1 LPLPLTTPTRQFAL
15 LVLLPIKP
23 ARIDE
28 LRALLETIGKETIE
42 VMRGRPPAEVTLPFQ
57 ALTGLHYARF
67 VIVDREPVTT
77 PLLAFST
84 NYDGPEGESECP
96 ERKARSLHL
105 DALLEGAG
113 AGLARVFE
121 CCEGYVERDF
131 KRYLQRNRV
140 PSQTFFVGA
149 PGRSCAQILWEA
161 QLRRAV
167 DHELDSRQWG
177 KLSPEAIRASICE
190 AIAERPDYADG
201 VPEFPPQPD
210 LQGRV
215 TGLTITLQLA
225 LVAAVAGLLFGAW
238 YATPQLSSA
247 LYGLLGALVLIPLL
261 GVVRLRM
268 LEERDPQFQPT
279 RSAEADEQ
287 LRAASTGE
295 NLFLQNPLTHF
306 VARKPGLLRWALLR
320 LVFRAL
326 QLLAT
331 NVFNHGKLGDIPSIH
346 FARWVFTAN
355 GGVLFFSN
363 FDNSWQSYLGDFID
377 QASAG
382 LTAVWSNTDRYPRT
396 KWLLEAGSRDASRFL
411 AWTRHHQLQTQVWY
425 CAYPGLSIINVN
437 DNTMIRRGLADAEAV
452 DATSW
457 LFRLRSVNRKGAD
470 RLYGAEQ
477 TRDPALPLEEIQGII
492 LRGYGHKPEAR
503 FLLLRVG
510 EHSEALLRWLSELP
524 LTSAADASAS
534 ACTADPL
541 VNIAFSHA
549 GLRALGVDKTLCS
562 RFSSAFVDDSHSP
575 YRARVNG
582 DIGENAPERW
592 RWGSGE
598 NPVHILLM
606 IYASTGEAVIAWRD
620 HYRRQAERCG
630 AEVVVDLEG
639 RTLHGRKEHF
649 GFRDG
654 IAQPIIAGSGRPEV
668 SGNTLAAG
676 EIVLGHRDGYGNVSP
691 SPTTASGFDF
701 GRNGSYLVFR
711 QLSQDV
717 EAFWRYCGGRSEDFD
732 ELDGL
737 TVASKMVGRWPSG
750 ASLVR
755 HPGGDP
761 ERLRFQDEDDFTY
774 LENGADNDRYGARC
788 PFGSHVRRT
797 NPRDWS
803 LGVSRAESLRLA
815 NLHRIL
821 RRGRPYGPPLDP
833 ELRPEEML
841 RIARAEQGAEDA
853 TERGLQFICFNANI
867 ERQFEFIQQQWCN
880 NPNFAG
886 LNADPDP
893 LIGARYDAELGADP
907 PTFTIQSDVERG
919 LRGRCTEMGGFV
931 QVRGSAYLFMPSIPA
946 VRLLGTGLHHAPS
959 GENLEEIPA
968 DEELHINSI
977 IDITRARMGRENLHR
992 RTLRGRFAKGHA
1004 CVRATLKVEAGL
1016 APEYRVG
1023 LFREPREYRAWVRLS
1038 SAAAQP
1044 RADSKRDIR
1053 GLAIKLMGVP
1063 GAKLLEGREDD
1074 KTHDLL
1080 FSSYPTLMT
1089 RDVAETDTLIQAE
1102 NGGLSKIVGFFVGLG
1117 TLRFRAWR
1125 TMRASFVRCDDLL
1138 AIPYSSVT
1146 PYLFGDRAVKY
1157 LLRPQEDTRPP
1168 PKDDS
1173 PDFLRTRLAARL
1185 AEGSVAFDLLIQLR
1199 IDPGSTPVE
1208 DPRIAWS
1215 SYGSALV
1222 KLATLELPQQVLE
1235 SASLREFCEQLTFNP
1250 WRALPEHRPLG
1261 GINRLRRHAYRAL
1274 AKFRHESNATSPRE
1288 PTSWDVD

>member
-1 LPLPLTTPTRQFAL
+1 
-15 LVLLPIKP
+15 
-23 ARIDE
+23 
-28 LRALLETIGKETIE
+28 
-42 VMRGRPPAEVTLPFQ
+42 MRGRPPAEVTVPFQ

-67 VIVDREPVTT
+67 VIVDREPLTA
-77 PLLAFST
+77 PQLAFST
-84 NYDGPEGESECP
+84 NYDGPEGESDCS
-96 ERKARSLHL
+96 ERRARSLHL
-105 DALLEGAG
+105 DALLERAG

-131 KRYLQRNRV
+131 KRYLQRSRV

-161 QLRRAV
+161 ELRRAV
-167 DHELDSRQWG
+167 DRELDARQWG
-177 KLSPEAIRASICE
+177 ELSPEAVRAAICE
-190 AIAERPDYADG
+190 AIGEHPDYADG

-215 TGLTITLQLA
+215 TGLAIALQLA
-225 LVAAVAGLLFGAW
+225 LVVAVAGLLFGAW
-238 YATPQLSSA
+238 VSAPPLSSA
-247 LYGLLGALVLIPLL
+247 LYGLLGALVLIALL
-261 GVVRLRM
+261 GVLRLRM
-268 LEERDPQFQPT
+268 LEERDPQFQPE
-279 RSAEADEQ
+279 RSPEADER
-287 LRAASTGE
+287 LRAASSGE

-306 VARKPGLLRWALLR
+306 VARKPGPLRWVLLRA
-320 LVFRAL
+320 VFRVL

-346 FARWVFTAN
+346 FARWVFTAK

-437 DNTMIRRGLADAEAV
+437 DNTMIRRGLADPEAV

-457 LFRLRSVNRKGAD
+457 LFRLRSVNRKGVD

-477 TRDPALPLEEIQGII
+477 TRDPPLPLEEIQGII
-492 LRGYGHKPEAR
+492 LRGYGHKTEAR
-503 FLLLRVG
+503 FLLLRVREPG
-510 EHSEALLRWLSELP
+510 DALLRWLSELP
-524 LTSAADASAS
+524 LTSAASAPASAAS
-534 ACTADPL
+534 ADPF
-541 VNIAFSHA
+541 VNVAFSHA
-549 GLRALGVDKTLCS
+549 GLRALGLDKTLCD

-582 DIGENAPERW
+582 DVGDNAPERW
-592 RWGSGE
+592 RWGSRE
-598 NPVHILLM
+598 NPVHIALM
-606 IYASTGEAVIAWRD
+606 IYASTEEAVLRWRD
-620 HYRRQAERCG
+620 HYQLQAERCG
-630 AEVVVDLEG
+630 AELVVDLEG

-654 IAQPIIAGSGRPEV
+654 IAQPVVAGSGRPEV

-676 EIVLGHRDGYGNVSP
+676 EFLLGHRDGYGNVSP

-717 EAFWRYCGGRSEDFD
+717 EAFWRYCDGRSE

-755 HPGGDP
+755 HPDGDP
-761 ERLRFQDEDDFTY
+761 ERARFQDEDDFNY
-774 LENGADNDRYGARC
+774 LENGGDNDRYGARC

-803 LGVSRAESLRLA
+803 LGVSRAESLRLS

-833 ELRPEEML
+833 ELRPEAML
-841 RIARAEQGAEDA
+841 RAATAEEGPERAADRPTDAA
-853 TERGLQFICFNANI
+853 TERGLQFLCFNANI

-893 LIGARYDAELGADP
+893 LVGVRYDAELGTDP
-907 PTFTIQSDVERG
+907 PTFTIQSDVELG

-931 QVRGSAYLFMPSIPA
+931 QVRGSAYLFMPSLPA
-946 VRLLGTGLHHAPS
+946 VRLLGAGLGQAPP
-959 GENLEEIPA
+959 GEQLEEVPA
-968 DEELHINSI
+968 DEELHVNSI
-977 IDITRARMGRENLHR
+977 IDITRARMGRENLYR

-1004 CVRATLKVEAGL
+1004 CVRATLKVEPDLPA
-1016 APEYRVG
+1016 EYRIG
-1023 LFREPREYRAWVRLS
+1023 LFREPREYRAWIRLS
-1038 SAAAQP
+1038 NAAAQP
-1044 RADSKRDIR
+1044 QADRKKDIR
-1053 GLAIKLMGVP
+1053 GLAIKLMDVP

-1074 KTHDLL
+1074 TTHDLL
-1080 FSSYPTLMT
+1080 LSSYPALMT
-1089 RDVAETDTLIQAE
+1089 RDVAETETLIKAE
-1102 NGGLSKIVGFFVGLG
+1102 DGGLSKIIGFFIGLG

-1138 AIPYSSVT
+1138 DIPYSSVT

-1157 LLRPQEDTRPP
+1157 LLRPQPNQNPSRH

-1173 PDFLRTRLAARL
+1173 PDILRKRLAARL
-1185 AEGSVAFDLLIQLR
+1185 AEGSAAFDLLIQLR
-1199 IDPGSTPVE
+1199 IDPASTPIE
-1208 DPRIAWS
+1208 DPRIEWAS
-1215 SYGSALV
+1215 EPSTLV
-1222 KLATLELPQQVLE
+1222 KLATLKLPQQEVE
-1235 SASLREFCEQLTFNP
+1235 SASLREFCEELTFNP

-1274 AKFRHESNATSPRE
+1274 AKLRHDSNATTPRE
-1288 PTSWDVD
+1288 PVSWDLD